1 MRSFSLAFVAV
12 FAMLAVSCVS
22 SPLML
27 PGPILGTGD
36 SATNRAAIFE
46 GMAVHG
52 WVVEDEDGKRIL
64 ARLDHRRHVAKA
76 WIDYAG
82 RQIQFRYGGS
92 ESLDCKVEGDSCR
105 AIHRNYNR
113 WVRNLGIDI
122 SKAIMTQRSR
132 DSLSGAE

>member
-1 MRSFSLAFVAV
+1 MRSFNLASVAG
-12 FAMLAVSCVS
+12 FAMLVVSCMS
-22 SPLML
+22 SPLIL
-27 PGPILGTGD
+27 PGPIL
-36 SATNRAAIFE
+36 ATEDRATTRAAIFE
-46 GMAVHG
+46 GMAVRG

-64 ARLDHRRHVAKA
+64 ARLDRRRHVAKA

-92 ESLDCKVEGDSCR
+92 ESLDCKAEGDSCR

-132 DSLSGAE
+132 DLLSGAE